1 MRVSVFAAALVG
13 AFLAAETPALALMSG
28 GHGGG
33 ALGGMNAAQ
42 TRRQADINE
51 CARRHPSYDSLTKT
65 YKGRDG
71 RRHSCFE

>member
-1 MRVSVFAAALVG
+1 MRISVVAAMLVG
-13 AFLAAETPALALMSG
+13 LVLTAGTPALALMGG

-33 ALGGMNAAQ
+33 TLGGMNAAQ
-42 TRRQADINE
+42 TRRQVEINE
-51 CARRHPSYDSLTKT
+51 CARRYPSYDSLTKT